1 MGAFGF
7 TPPACTATM
16 GAHRPAT
23 RLKKD
28 AIPVPVP
35 LLGAGKT
42 SGVYAYSTP
51 YVISIQK
58 LLYCGERRKREH
70 TLEKGL
76 NTAERKLIVGITAD
90 CEAKQENSGH

>member
-16 GAHRPAT
+16 GAHRPVT

-35 LLGAGKT
+35 RLGAGKT

-51 YVISIQK
+51 YIMSISKFSIVVTFTVN
-58 LLYCGERRKREH
+58 LVARKW
-70 TLEKGL
+70 
-76 NTAERKLIVGITAD
+76 
-90 CEAKQENSGH
+90 